1 MEKRQKQK
9 FRNKNLI
16 VVQQTCS
23 HSSEYI
29 SLSLGV
35 ALGCRASAIIS
46 EKLEFM
52 AIINSSKFI
61 LFENIGLNGFGPG
74 EYHLF

>member
-1 MEKRQKQK
+1 MEKRHTAKVLNLI

-35 ALGCRASAIIS
+35 ALGCRASAIIYR
-46 EKLEFM
+46 KTRVY
-52 AIINSSKFI
+52 
-61 LFENIGLNGFGPG
+61 GD
-74 EYHLF
+74 Y